1 MYKRFGSRQGV
12 CPQKVPADF
21 QAFTPARTFVFSRP
35 TPSHRPCMLKRPN
48 MKRLT
53 IILIWLLTIG
63 KVNAD
68 IAPNPIVIKSI
79 YTVDSCKIQMTK
91 EYVYADLY
99 NDSAIVVCTFELLN
113 LGNSTTIQIG
123 FPEMNFQ
130 YWSIGEYAENDV
142 IVLLKNIKENGI
154 DVWIDGGW
162 GVDALLGRQTRP
174 HNDIDVFIQRK
185 DRAAFT
191 KMLILNGYR
200 ETNMEYTTDDHIV
213 WRDPNNRIVDLHLFE
228 FSEKGTFRYDNEIYS
243 SDILN
248 GQGVIGDIPVRC
260 LTPEAQ
266 LLYHQ
271 GYEYDEKD
279 VHDVMLLCETF
290 GLSLPEEYKKH

>member
-1 MYKRFGSRQGV
+1 MGLASCLSAVRLDTSCESVGTTAKPQTVRHQQGDR
-12 CPQKVPADF
+12 PRKPK
-21 QAFTPARTFVFSRP
+21 TFIR
-35 TPSHRPCMLKRPN
+35 
-48 MKRLT
+48 
-53 IILIWLLTIG
+53 II
-63 KVNAD
+63 
-68 IAPNPIVIKSI
+68 
-79 YTVDSCKIQMTK
+79 M
-91 EYVYADLY
+91 
-99 NDSAIVVCTFELLN
+99 
-113 LGNSTTIQIG
+113 
-123 FPEMNFQ
+123 MN
-130 YWSIGEYAENDV
+130 ENDV

-213 WRDPNNRIVDLHLFE
+213 WCDPNNRIVDLHLFE

-279 VHDVMLLCETF
+279 VHDVLLLCETF